1 MRLLLDTQVF
11 IWWDSEP
18 QKLSPR
24 IRAQC
29 ENPGNFLSLSI
40 ASVWEMQ
47 IKLQLGKLDL
57 DRPLADIIEDH
68 RERNFLALLPI
79 DLPHVLALQDLPPHH
94 KDPFDRLIIAQ
105 ARTEQLTIVSADAI
119 FSHYPVNVLNS

>member
-18 QKLSPR
+18 EKLSPR
-24 IRAQC
+24 IRAHC
-29 ENPGNFLSLSI
+29 TNPGNFLSLSI

-47 IKLQLGKLDL
+47 IKIQLGKLYL
-57 DRPLADIIEDH
+57 DRPLENIIEEH
-68 RERNFLALLPI
+68 RQLNALELLSI
-79 DLPHVLALQDLPPHH
+79 DLPHVFALPDLPPYH

-119 FSHYPVNVLNS
+119 FSHYPVNVLSS

>member
-18 QKLSPR
+18 EKLSPR
-24 IRAQC
+24 IRAVSA
-29 ENPGNFLSLSI
+29 NPGNFLSLSI

-47 IKLQLGKLDL
+47 IKLQLGKLSL
-57 DRPLADIIEDH
+57 DRSLESIIEEH
-68 RERNFLALLPI
+68 RQLNALELLSI
-79 DLPHVLALQDLPPHH
+79 DLPHVFALQDLPPYH

-119 FSHYPVNVLNS
+119 FSHYPVKVLSS

>member
-18 QKLSPR
+18 EKLSPR

-29 ENPGNFLSLSI
+29 EKPGNFLGLSI

-47 IKLQLGKLDL
+47 IKLQLGKLSL
-57 DRPLADIIEDH
+57 DRSLESIIEEH
-68 RERNFLALLPI
+68 RRLNSLELLPI
-79 DLPHVLALQDLPPHH
+79 DLPHVLALRDLPLHH

-105 ARTEQLTIVSADAI
+105 ARTEQLTIVSADGI
-119 FSHYPVNVLNS
+119 FSSYPVDVLKA